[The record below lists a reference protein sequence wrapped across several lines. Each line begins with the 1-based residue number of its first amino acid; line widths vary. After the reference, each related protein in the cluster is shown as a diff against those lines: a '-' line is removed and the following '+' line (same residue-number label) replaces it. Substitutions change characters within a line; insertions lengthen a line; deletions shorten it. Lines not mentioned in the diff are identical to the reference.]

1 MNDIATLQALI
12 NRYTSETTLADG
24 TPLRIRPV
32 LPQDKEDIAE
42 GLSRLSVESRYRR
55 FMAALSELSPERL
68 KYLTEIDYVDH
79 FALGALSL
87 AHNPPLGVGIA
98 RYVRD
103 PAKPEVAEPA
113 VTVVDEFQRR
123 GVGCLLLEMIMAV
136 AVDNGVTHFRASLLA
151 DNHPMKQMFAR
162 HGARFEAEGHGLLT
176 AEFELP
182 RAGQPRGQL
191 VYGLV
196 RSACQGA
203 VMRARRVLPYPL
215 NT

>member
-12 NRYTSETTLADG
+12 DRYTSETTLADG
-24 TPLRIRPV
+24 TPLRVRPV
-32 LPQDKEDIAE
+32 LPQDKQDLVE

-87 AHNPPLGVGIA
+87 AHSPPLGVGIA

-103 PAKPEVAEPA
+103 PDKPEVAEPA
-113 VTVVDEFQRR
+113 VTVVDEFQGR
-123 GVGCLLLEMIMAV
+123 GVGCVLLEMLMAA
-136 AVDNGVTHFRASLLA
+136 AVDNGVTHFRASLFA
-151 DNHPMKQMFAR
+151 DNRPMKQMFAH
-162 HGARFEAEGHGLLT
+162 HGARFEHEGHGLLT

-182 RAGQPRGQL
+182 HTGQPRKPL
-191 VYGLV
+191 VYGLI
-196 RSACQGA
+196 RHACEGA
-203 VMRARRVLPYPL
+203 VMRAKRVLPYPL